1 MSLYISTDIHNDWL
15 WGSSLRECSKRALVE
30 TLIYWL
36 SSFSGPT
43 EGLTLKKQTRI
54 VKSFINSFHF
64 IFRLSARLNLFLS
77 LSLSL
82 FAYIYL
88 ARSLSLSLSRSLCIC
103 LPYSASLSLLP
114 LHRAHIQDELFL
126 SLLLSPSLSAPCYIS
141 LLISLFSFLPE
152 AGGISVKLSRNPKT
166 TFFEFVDSA
175 KWTKC
180 PISLLP
186 NWRSI

>member
-64 IFRLSARLNLFLS
+64 SFRLSARLNLFLS

-82 FAYIYL
+82 CLPLSISL
-88 ARSLSLSLSRSLCIC
+88 ALSLFLSHALSVSVCLTRPLFLFCPYTVLTYKTNSFSLSFSL
-103 LPYSASLSLLP
+103 PHSASLSLLA
-114 LHRAHIQDELFL
+114 LHHSHMQDERVRRHDFENLKCTERPPMKRRHSHIMTF
-126 SLLLSPSLSAPCYIS
+126 
-141 LLISLFSFLPE
+141 
-152 AGGISVKLSRNPKT
+152 T
-166 TFFEFVDSA
+166 TFLQRPWKS
-175 KWTKC
+175 K
-180 PISLLP
+180 
-186 NWRSI
+186 